1 MATDVKERISG
12 AAYNKMRALERKA
25 KDLRTKFGDWQVGF
39 FEPGQPLEEYY
50 PDQIQFVHGIIF
62 DFGGF
67 RTSRPIGRIPIEIQR
82 VAMQKQREIDAL
94 HSELEEVL
102 YKVAHKLSIKKGR
115 TIYQE
120 QINPQTG
127 EIGELPPEVRS
138 VDINIDETDEETMA
152 ELEAKKQKSEKVKQL
167 FTDTEKE

>member
-102 YKVAHKLSIKKGR
+102 YKVRLVNCHPRLGLLTSTLMRQTRKLWQSL
-115 TIYQE
+115 E
-120 QINPQTG
+120 QRSRRVRRSSSSSLTLKRNKACLHTQLIQQT
-127 EIGELPPEVRS
+127 LLALMV
-138 VDINIDETDEETMA
+138 
-152 ELEAKKQKSEKVKQL
+152 
-167 FTDTEKE
+167 